1 MSIMSANEAQL
12 RNIVGQQAADWYVAN
27 RAGLSARE
35 RMEFDAWLKTSRV
48 HVEEYLAL
56 MAMTR
61 DLRMASGQLQ
71 ASTGSLDELISRARR
86 ENAEPVR
93 PLWERMIAVIGTPQ
107 PRRWQGAAAAFAA
120 VAVAALALAVW
131 SLRPLQHAQP
141 EAPVTTLHFETGHG
155 ELSTQQLADN
165 SVLHL
170 NTDSAVTIRYSA
182 AERRVTLESGEAAF
196 EVVHDAQRP
205 FRVLAGSAEVV
216 DVGTRFDVRIR
227 NESTVVTV
235 VEGSV
240 DVGLSAV
247 PHGAAGAA
255 GTPAARVVQL
265 TANEQIN
272 VSAGDWPAPAV
283 AVDAQ
288 RATAWLH
295 RQITFE
301 HDPLGRVASEFNRYS
316 PKPIEI
322 TSPDLRAL
330 EISGVFSTD
339 DPEAFIA
346 FLRSLD
352 GVRVEVTPT
361 QIRVSQQ

>member
-1 MSIMSANEAQL
+1 MSIMTADDAQL
-12 RNIVGQQAADWYVAN
+12 RGIIGQQAADWFVAN

-71 ASTGSLDELISRARR
+71 ASAGSLDELIRRARG
-86 ENAEPVR
+86 ENDGPVR

-107 PRRWQGAAAAFAA
+107 PRRWQGAVAALAA
-120 VAVAALALAVW
+120 VAVVAIALTMW
-131 SLRPLQHAQP
+131 SLLPLQQVQP
-141 EAPVTTLHFETGHG
+141 GTPVTTLHFETGHG
-155 ELSTQQLADN
+155 QLSTQQLADN

-170 NTDSAVTIRYSA
+170 NTDSAVTVRYSA
-182 AERRVTLESGEAAF
+182 TQRSVTLESGEADF

-216 DVGTRFDVRIR
+216 DVGTRFDVRLKD
-227 NESTVVTV
+227 ESTVVTV

-240 DVGLSAV
+240 DVGLSAAR
-247 PHGAAGAA
+247 HGAAGQAP
-255 GTPAARVVQL
+255 TPEARVVQL
-265 TANEQIN
+265 TANEQIK
-272 VSAGDWPAPAV
+272 VSAGDWPAVAV
-283 AVDAQ
+283 SVDAQ

-301 HDPLGRVASEFNRYS
+301 HDPLARVASEFNRYS